1 MFQFGSVQ
9 LLFAYMLVPLLVVF
23 LWFAIRRKRQ
33 ALARFGEYELVKRLS
48 QNVSRGG
55 QTAKAV
61 LLVLAVAA
69 LVTALGRPQF
79 GTRVETVRREG
90 QDIIVA
96 LDLSTSMLAED
107 IAPNR
112 LQKAKLTV
120 AQLIDRLEGDRIG
133 LVAFAG
139 EAFVQSPLTS
149 DYGAA
154 RLFLNAMDPDIVP
167 VQGTNL
173 GAALDVALDA
183 FDAEDQQHRILIVIT
198 DGEDHEGEIDA
209 AVERAVELGI
219 KIYTV
224 GMGSLEGVP
233 IPEFDEQG
241 RRSGFKR
248 DADGNVV
255 TTRLDETTLERLA
268 QRTGGEHFRATGRGT
283 ELNALTDEIAAMEG
297 REFEAQQVTQFEE
310 QYQIFLGLALMLL
323 IAEFFVPDRRRVKRE
338 WRGRFQ

>member
-9 LLFAYMLVPLLVVF
+9 LLFAYILVPLLVVF

-33 ALARFGEYELVKRLS
+33 ALARFGEYDLVQRLS
-48 QNVSRGG
+48 HNVSRGG

-154 RLFLNAMDPDIVP
+154 TLFLNAMDPDIVP

-183 FDAEDQQHRILIVIT
+183 FDAEDQQHRVLIVIT

-209 AVERAVELGI
+209 AVERAVEAGI

-233 IPEFDEQG
+233 IPAFDEQG

-255 TTRLDETTLERLA
+255 TTRLDESTLERMA
-268 QRTGGEHFRATGRGT
+268 QRTSGEYFRATGRGT
-283 ELNALTDEIAAMEG
+283 ELNALTDEIAGMEG